1 MYRCF
6 IKLNEDLNKLFVIVD
21 LIKNKLWMFKVVF
34 NIIMIMYL

>member
-6 IKLNEDLNKLFVIVD
+6 IKLNEDLNNLFVIVD